1 MAYDLLIRNG
11 SVVDGSGLPRY
22 RADIGVVDGRIAAI
36 GRIREGAREVVHDLP
51 TGSRRLVQRATG
63 FAATV
68 VNGQVLLRDGKH
80 TGALPGRLLRGPLA
94 VQRRSLGSVSADR
107 P

>member
-94 VQRRSLGSVSADR
+94 ARSRSLGSVSADR